1 MYAWLGIDPPAKK
14 SKQSTEERREVQ
26 RKYDREERK
35 RDFQAG
41 WLAEFKWL
49 LWDNNNKQMFCKT
62 CRSCYGSLATS
73 KLPDKGMFQKYSKAP
88 FVMGSSNL
96 RHSTLMDHVKSEGHR
111 LAETHL
117 TNRQVEKSQAA
128 SALQKLNAAA
138 FDKLEILFRNAHAI
152 TKNNRPFSDFQWL
165 AALDKMKGIQVG
177 ETYLN
182 DTACKDFVTA
192 ICDVERQKLAET
204 INAARFITILSDGST
219 DVSVYENEIIYVRF
233 AAQGEP
239 HTMFVSIVR
248 VPKADANGIFRA
260 ISGALD
266 ELNVDVKHKIVCF
279 TADGAIVN
287 TGHLSGVISKMR
299 EAWNPSIVMIKCLMH
314 RVELAVK
321 EVFTNDPHYK
331 SFQSVLTTLFT
342 LYHRSP
348 LMRAGLEETFACLTP
363 PATPIM
369 PSRVGGTR
377 FVGHTER
384 AIQKLWQGYKAYIL
398 HLTQVRTKNNW

>member
-1 MYAWLGIDPPAKK
+1 
-14 SKQSTEERREVQ
+14 
-26 RKYDREERK
+26 
-35 RDFQAG
+35 
-41 WLAEFKWL
+41 
-49 LWDNNNKQMFCKT
+49 
-62 CRSCYGSLATS
+62 
-73 KLPDKGMFQKYSKAP
+73 
-88 FVMGSSNL
+88 
-96 RHSTLMDHVKSEGHR
+96 
-111 LAETHL
+111 
-117 TNRQVEKSQAA
+117 
-128 SALQKLNAAA
+128 
-138 FDKLEILFRNAHAI
+138 
-152 TKNNRPFSDFQWL
+152 
-165 AALDKMKGIQVG
+165 
-177 ETYLN
+177 
-182 DTACKDFVTA
+182 
-192 ICDVERQKLAET
+192 
-204 INAARFITILSDGST
+204 
-219 DVSVYENEIIYVRF
+219 
-233 AAQGEP
+233 
-239 HTMFVSIVR
+239 MFVSIVR

-266 ELNVDVKHKIVCF
+266 DLNVDVKHKIVCF
-279 TADGAIVN
+279 TADGATVN

-398 HLTQVRTKNNW
+398 HLTQVRTKNNWWIMHKIWLMWYISHKYRAQVIPTIYKCYQIFLIKLQIWLKKINTSSLHLTLLSNQTSLLSP